1 MSSTIVSFRDPAV
14 SDLETATISMPIPD
28 WRSAIASIPMPDVST
43 VEGIEVREQ
52 ELCRVTAQRVF
63 MLRCECGRRWFE
75 LELPALVE
83 CPACHRLG
91 SLAG

>member
-1 MSSTIVSFRDPAV
+1 MSSTIVSFRDPSV
-14 SDLETATISMPIPD
+14 TDLGGATISLPIPD
-28 WRSAIASIPMPDVST
+28 WRAAVAAIPMPEGNSDD
-43 VEGIEVREQ
+43 GIEVREQ

>member
-1 MSSTIVSFRDPAV
+1 MSSRIVSFRDPSV
-14 SDLETATISMPIPD
+14 SDLGTATVSLPTPD
-28 WRSAIASIPMPDVST
+28 WRTAIATIPKPGPSAD
-43 VEGIEVREQ
+43 EGIEVGEQ

-63 MLRCECGRRWFE
+63 MVRCECGRRWFE